1 MTPSQVCSD
10 PEYLKN
16 EVHEILLKSLSQRY
30 HSETGSML
38 EVNQADKNVRPNR
51 FKVEERGTSTNSRS
65 LKHSR
70 GKSHHAH
77 TYDTFIPMAEPVHLK
92 EPLNSNSPTFY
103 DCYDVKEE
111 YEIIELIQ
119 MMPTDPTFT
128 QRLKDRII

>member
-16 EVHEILLKSLSQRY
+16 EVYEILLKSLSQRY
-30 HSETGSML
+30 RSETGSMV
-38 EVNQADKNVRPNR
+38 EVKQADKNMRPNR
-51 FKVEERGTSTNSRS
+51 FKVEERGTSAHSRAN
-65 LKHSR
+65 KHSR
-70 GKSHHAH
+70 GKSHHAQ
-77 TYDTFIPMAEPVHLK
+77 TYDTFSPMAEPIYQE

-128 QRLKDRII
+128 QRLKERII